1 MSVEG
6 PLQKYFMSSP
16 DLEVQGCCQV
26 AWRCTNFLAS
36 FQDIAHNNTGRFTS
50 DAVTLIYAEEKSM
63 PLLESLTC
71 NLILGAK
78 SVSQVVEDGVGLN
91 TQFGILCACALGDVI
106 TDIMLSFK
114 GSKLMPLFSSLACIC
129 HLQLVST
136 TQVSYTSSDNYPG
149 SSISTVFLT
158 TA

>member
-16 DLEVQGCCQV
+16 DLEVQDCCQV

-50 DAVTLIYAEEKSM
+50 DAVTLIYADKKFM

-71 NLILGAK
+71 DLILGAK
-78 SVSQVVEDGVGLN
+78 SFLQDVEDGVELN
-91 TQFGILCACALGDVI
+91 TQFGTLCASALYDFI
-106 TDIMLSFK
+106 TDIMISFK
-114 GSKLMPLFSSLACIC
+114 GSKLMSLPSSLACIS
-129 HLQLVST
+129 HLQFEST
-136 TQVSYTSSDNYPG
+136 TQVSYMSSDNYPG
-149 SSISTVFLT
+149 TSSSPVFLT